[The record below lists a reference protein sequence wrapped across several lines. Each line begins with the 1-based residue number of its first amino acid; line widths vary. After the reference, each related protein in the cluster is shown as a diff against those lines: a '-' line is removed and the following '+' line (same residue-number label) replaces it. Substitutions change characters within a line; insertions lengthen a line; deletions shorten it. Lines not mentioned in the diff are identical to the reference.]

1 MNNVFHAFLMMPLV
15 TYAREPV
22 PVHAPIISEEFKL
35 LLQMYYSHY
44 VMYKFSRIN
53 LVILTEMAKI
63 RSHEKSFRK
72 NCFRER
78 RYLFAIFSTE
88 GLHTNSGRTNLNWAS
103 RFPFVP
109 PFWRAT
115 IS

>member
-1 MNNVFHAFLMMPLV
+1 MNNLFHAFLMMPLV

-22 PVHAPIISEEFKL
+22 PVHAPIINEEFKL

-63 RSHEKSFRK
+63 RSHEKK
-72 NCFRER
+72 
-78 RYLFAIFSTE
+78 
-88 GLHTNSGRTNLNWAS
+88 
-103 RFPFVP
+103 FP
-109 PFWRAT
+109 
-115 IS
+115 

>member
-35 LLQMYYSHY
+35 SLQMYYSHY

-63 RSHEKSFRK
+63 RSHEKKFPLELFPGK
-72 NCFRER
+72 KVPFCYIFDR
-78 RYLFAIFSTE
+78 RSSHKFGQNEPKL
-88 GLHTNSGRTNLNWAS
+88 G
-103 RFPFVP
+103 FPFS
-109 PFWRAT
+109 FCT
-115 IS
+115 TFLESHN